1 LEHNTP
7 RIFAQGIAMA
17 SRNTYRKR
25 ESFQQ
30 SVPQVLLLGT
40 VCSIVF
46 FGLIR
51 FGPLRYELLERY
63 CTNHPVAIACIGL
76 FFTGLVTLLTKWVF
90 ATRQSNF
97 LSSSAGLLHRF
108 VGEGDSVEQAQ
119 RARWLIAHW
128 QSAPSHIQNNWFSQ
142 RLTSALDLQISRGKR
157 HQLESDLDSLANAEA
172 DRQHESYGLLRIIN
186 WAMPM
191 LGFLGTVLGISQTL
205 GQLDTE
211 LLATQQQAAM
221 NELTAGLYVAFDTT
235 ATALI
240 LTVVLMFLQFG
251 VSRLELQLINTID
264 TTIKRDLVPFLGADP
279 YDAQS
284 TLLAPVREMTAS
296 LLTGVKQLVHDQ
308 SRLWQSSIEESQQQW
323 ASWTAKAAD
332 SMQSEIG
339 ESIRDALTDH
349 TSQLRQIQ
357 DDAHAHLDT
366 RWQQWQTTLSEQ
378 ARSLQSQQK
387 EIAQHGTTLLSVLES
402 TEELV
407 RSTTDL
413 RKLEETIQDSVS
425 RLENLGRLEE
435 TTAILTEAVA
445 FLGTTMER
453 AGAMRGTPLKPRPS
467 SSSRAS
473 DKAQRQQPAT
483 QSPKRDSPLPFPN
496 QDSPTQESSNHN
508 SRRKAA

>member
-1 LEHNTP
+1 
-7 RIFAQGIAMA
+7 MA
-17 SRNTYRKR
+17 SRNTFRKQ

-40 VCSIVF
+40 ACSLVF

-51 FGPLRYELLERY
+51 FGPLKYELLERY
-63 CTNHPVAIACIGL
+63 CTNHPVAVACVGL
-76 FFTGLVTLLTKWVF
+76 FFTGLVTLLTKWVL
-90 ATRQSNF
+90 AARQSNF
-97 LSSSAGLLHRF
+97 VSTSAGLLHRF
-108 VGEGDSVEQAQ
+108 VSEGDSVEQAQ
-119 RARWLIAHW
+119 RTRWLVAHW
-128 QSAPSHIQNNWFSQ
+128 QSAPSRIRNNWFSQ
-142 RLTSALDLQISRGKR
+142 RLSAALDLQISRGKR
-157 HQLESDLDSLANAEA
+157 HQLESDLDALASAEA

-251 VSRLELQLINTID
+251 VSRLELQLVNTID

-296 LLTGVKQLVHDQ
+296 LLTGVKQLVHEQ
-308 SRLWQSSIEESQQQW
+308 SRLWQASMEESQQQW
-323 ASWTAKAAD
+323 SNWTAKAAD

-339 ESIRDALTDH
+339 DSMRDALSDH

-387 EIAQHGTTLLSVLES
+387 EIAQHGTTLLNVLES
-402 TEELV
+402 TDELV

-413 RKLEETIQDSVS
+413 RKLEDTIQDSVS
-425 RLENLGRLEE
+425 RLENLGHLEE
-435 TTAILTEAVA
+435 TTALLTEAVA
-445 FLGTTMER
+445 FLGTAMER
-453 AGAMRGTPLKPRPS
+453 AGAMRSTPVKPRPS
-467 SSSRAS
+467 GSSRVADRETS
-473 DKAQRQQPAT
+473 KNPPSRAPQN
-483 QSPKRDSPLPFPN
+483 DSPLPFPS
-496 QDSPTQESSNHN
+496 QDSPTQEIPNQDSQ
-508 SRRKAA
+508 RKAA